1 MPWLFGPTVHLL
13 LTLFLCLWG
22 GGSAGGGDGVGRGLE
37 RGAFRGLLSPTGT
50 GTAPLKRSVSSLSR
64 SDAHITKTLQESA
77 LSKTEKRW
85 HRPTATFLSSF
96 KQ

>member
-1 MPWLFGPTVHLL
+1 MPRLFGPAVHLL

-50 GTAPLKRSVSSLSR
+50 GTAPLKRSVSCLSR
-64 SDAHITKTLQESA
+64 SDAHITKTLSA
-77 LSKTEKRW
+77 PRVGTVENRKGLAPSNCYF
-85 HRPTATFLSSF
+85 ALLI
-96 KQ
+96 